1 MNSVKVLKGF
11 RGKRLKTQD
20 EVASGLGISRQVYC
34 GYENN
39 PLKCGLNEV
48 FNILNFLEVNDSEIC
63 EFFDAL
69 KQDYLSHKKDGTS

>member
-1 MNSVKVLKGF
+1 MNSTKVLKSF

-20 EVASGLGISRQVYC
+20 DVANGLNISRQGYC

-39 PLKCGLNEV
+39 PLQCSVNDLFK
-48 FNILNFLEVNDSEIC
+48 ILNFLEIDDREII

-69 KQDYLSHKKDGTS
+69 KQDYLSQIISEEE